1 MLCQINPL
9 FWLIESLYWWYF
21 DNAKQLLNNHFL
33 KTNDM
38 KKLFSVFLEL
48 KKFSTSKEYT
58 ELFGFI
64 LNKQAFEC

>member
-1 MLCQINPL
+1 MKSML
-9 FWLIESLYWWYF
+9 FGTSYF
-21 DNAKQLLNNHFL
+21 SV
-33 KTNDM
+33 
-38 KKLFSVFLEL
+38 FSVFLEL

>member
-21 DNAKQLLNNHFL
+21 DNAKQLFNNHFL

-38 KKLFSVFLEL
+38 KKLFSVFFGA
-48 KKFSTSKEYT
+48 KKVFNIEGIYRVVWIHSK
-58 ELFGFI
+58 
-64 LNKQAFEC
+64 